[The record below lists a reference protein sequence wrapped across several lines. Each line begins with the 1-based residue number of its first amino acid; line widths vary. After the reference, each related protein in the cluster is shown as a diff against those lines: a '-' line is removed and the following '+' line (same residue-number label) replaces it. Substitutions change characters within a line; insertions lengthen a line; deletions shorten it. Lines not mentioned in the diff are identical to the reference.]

1 MYFVHY
7 GTTIANVKLQMCGC
21 FCPRNWLPWQHA
33 LGDWKNNFRSFIYSH
48 SSTINANSVKIGL
61 VDAEII
67 GLREIV
73 KNIKKET
80 NSIL

>member
-1 MYFVHY
+1 
-7 GTTIANVKLQMCGC
+7 
-21 FCPRNWLPWQHA
+21 LPWQHA